1 MYTLYTDKQELFE
14 CSISLE
20 GASVK
25 NSQARLIVE
34 SDNLN
39 LLFKGTIDSSGKCTV
54 PIKKLK
60 NLLEES
66 TKGKIRLEV
75 IADDTY
81 FTPWESDFEVETAK
95 KLTVEV
101 KSQSN
106 KTTIAEVKTGVTV
119 QNIKV
124 GDHVEN
130 LSKMSLNYS
139 DYGYTY
145 LDESEDK
152 QGILSNKYDPLG
164 KRFIWKN
171 KYMDFYRAN
180 EIANQLN
187 NLHKEY
193 DKELF
198 E

>member
-39 LLFKGTIDSSGKCTV
+39 LLFKGTIDSNGKCSV

-81 FTPWESDFEVETAK
+81 FTPWESDFEVETARK
-95 KLTVEV
+95 VTVEV
-101 KSQSN
+101 KTQTN
-106 KTTIAEVKTGVTV
+106 KNTIAEAKTGVV
-119 QNIKV
+119 VRDIKV
-124 GDHVEN
+124 GDHVQN
-130 LSKMSLNYS
+130 LSKMLVKENINVHNI
-139 DYGYTY
+139 T
-145 LDESEDK
+145 
-152 QGILSNKYDPLG
+152 SNKV
-164 KRFIWKN
+164 K
-171 KYMDFYRAN
+171 
-180 EIANQLN
+180 LN
-187 NLHKEY
+187 NVIASYLKTNKISNSE
-193 DKELF
+193 KGRIIEGIIQTLI
-198 E
+198 

>member
-25 NSQARLIVE
+25 NSKVRLVVE
-34 SDNLN
+34 ADNLN

-54 PIKKLK
+54 PIRKLK

-101 KSQSN
+101 KSQAN
-106 KTTIAEVKTGVTV
+106 KNTLTENNTGVTV
-119 QNIKV
+119 KDIKV
-124 GDHVEN
+124 GDHVQN
-130 LSKMSLNYS
+130 LSKMLVKEN
-139 DYGYTY
+139 
-145 LDESEDK
+145 
-152 QGILSNKYDPLG
+152 INVSNMS
-164 KRFIWKN
+164 KN
-171 KYMDFYRAN
+171 KDK
-180 EIANQLN
+180 LN
-187 NLHKEY
+187 NIISSYLKTNKISDGE
-193 DKELF
+193 KGRIIEGIIQTLI
-198 E
+198 

>member
-81 FTPWESDFEVETAK
+81 FTPWESDFEVETARK
-95 KLTVEV
+95 VTVEV
-101 KSQSN
+101 KSQTN
-106 KTTIAEVKTGVTV
+106 KNG
-119 QNIKV
+119 
-124 GDHVEN
+124 
-130 LSKMSLNYS
+130 SL
-139 DYGYTY
+139 D
-145 LDESEDK
+145 
-152 QGILSNKYDPLG
+152 
-164 KRFIWKN
+164 
-171 KYMDFYRAN
+171 
-180 EIANQLN
+180 
-187 NLHKEY
+187 
-193 DKELF
+193 
-198 E
+198 

>member
-39 LLFKGTIDSSGKCTV
+39 LLFKGNIDSNGKCTV

-81 FTPWESDFEVETAK
+81 FTPWESDFEVETSRK
-95 KLTVEV
+95 VTVEV
-101 KSQSN
+101 QSQSN
-106 KTTIAEVKTGVTV
+106 KNTIAESKTAVVVKD
-119 QNIKV
+119 IKV
-124 GDHVEN
+124 GDHIQN
-130 LSKMSLNYS
+130 LSKMLVKEN
-139 DYGYTY
+139 
-145 LDESEDK
+145 
-152 QGILSNKYDPLG
+152 IN
-164 KRFIWKN
+164 IHNMVKN
-171 KYMDFYRAN
+171 KAKLNGIISSYLKVNKISNN
-180 EIANQLN
+180 ETGRIIEGIIQTLI
-187 NLHKEY
+187 
-193 DKELF
+193 
-198 E
+198 

>member
-39 LLFKGTIDSSGKCTV
+39 LLFKGTIDSNGKCTV

-81 FTPWESDFEVETAK
+81 FTPWESDFEVETARK
-95 KLTVEV
+95 VTVEV

-106 KTTIAEVKTGVTV
+106 KTTIAEAKTGVTV
-119 QNIKV
+119 QNVKV
-124 GDHVEN
+124 GDHIQN
-130 LSKMSLNYS
+130 LSKMLVKENINITNMAKKK
-139 DYGYTY
+139 D
-145 LDESEDK
+145 
-152 QGILSNKYDPLG
+152 
-164 KRFIWKN
+164 
-171 KYMDFYRAN
+171 
-180 EIANQLN
+180 QLN
-187 NLHKEY
+187 GIIASYLKTNKISDGEKGRIIEGIIQTLI
-193 DKELF
+193 
-198 E
+198 

>member
-39 LLFKGTIDSSGKCTV
+39 LLFKGTIDSNGKCSV

-81 FTPWESDFEVETAK
+81 FTPWESDFEVETARK
-95 KLTVEV
+95 VTVEV
-101 KSQSN
+101 KTQTN
-106 KTTIAEVKTGVTV
+106 KNTIAEVKTGVV
-119 QNIKV
+119 VRDIKV
-124 GDHVEN
+124 GDHVQN
-130 LSKMSLNYS
+130 LSKMLVKEN
-139 DYGYTY
+139 
-145 LDESEDK
+145 
-152 QGILSNKYDPLG
+152 INVHNMASNKV
-164 KRFIWKN
+164 K
-171 KYMDFYRAN
+171 
-180 EIANQLN
+180 LN
-187 NLHKEY
+187 NVIASYLKTNKISNGE
-193 DKELF
+193 KGRIIEGIIQTLI
-198 E
+198 

>member
-39 LLFKGTIDSSGKCTV
+39 LLFKGTIDSNGKCSV

-81 FTPWESDFEVETAK
+81 FTPWESDFEVETARK
-95 KLTVEV
+95 VTVEV

-106 KTTIAEVKTGVTV
+106 KSTIAEAKTGVTV

-124 GDHVEN
+124 GDHIQN
-130 LSKMSLNYS
+130 LSKMLVKEN
-139 DYGYTY
+139 
-145 LDESEDK
+145 
-152 QGILSNKYDPLG
+152 INVHNMASNKV
-164 KRFIWKN
+164 K
-171 KYMDFYRAN
+171 
-180 EIANQLN
+180 LN
-187 NLHKEY
+187 NVIASYLKTNKISNGE
-193 DKELF
+193 KGRIIEGIIQTLI
-198 E
+198 

>member
-39 LLFKGTIDSSGKCTV
+39 LLFKGTIDSNGKCTV

-81 FTPWESDFEVETAK
+81 FTPWESDFEVETARK
-95 KLTVEV
+95 VTVEV
-101 KSQSN
+101 KTQTN
-106 KTTIAEVKTGVTV
+106 KSIIAEVKTGVV
-119 QNIKV
+119 VKDIKV
-124 GDHVEN
+124 GDHIQN
-130 LSKMSLNYS
+130 LSKMLVKEN
-139 DYGYTY
+139 
-145 LDESEDK
+145 
-152 QGILSNKYDPLG
+152 INVHNMASNKV
-164 KRFIWKN
+164 K
-171 KYMDFYRAN
+171 
-180 EIANQLN
+180 LN
-187 NLHKEY
+187 NVIASYLKTNKISNGE
-193 DKELF
+193 KGRIIEGIIQTLI
-198 E
+198 

>member
-39 LLFKGTIDSSGKCTV
+39 LLFKGTIDSNGKCTV

-81 FTPWESDFEVETAK
+81 FTPWESDFEVETSRK
-95 KLTVEV
+95 VTVEV

-106 KTTIAEVKTGVTV
+106 KDTIAEVKTGVV
-119 QNIKV
+119 VKDIKV
-124 GDHVEN
+124 GDHIQNV
-130 LSKMSLNYS
+130 SKMLVKENINIHNMS
-139 DYGYTY
+139 
-145 LDESEDK
+145 
-152 QGILSNKYDPLG
+152 
-164 KRFIWKN
+164 KN
-171 KYMDFYRAN
+171 KNRLN
-180 EIANQLN
+180 GIIASYLKTNKISDGEKGRIIEGIIQTLI
-187 NLHKEY
+187 
-193 DKELF
+193 
-198 E
+198 

>member
-1 MYTLYTDKQELFE
+1 MYILYTDKQEVFE

-39 LLFKGTIDSSGKCTV
+39 LLFKGTIDSNGKCTV

-81 FTPWESDFEVETAK
+81 FTPWESNFEVETARK
-95 KLTVEV
+95 VTVEV

-106 KTTIAEVKTGVTV
+106 
-119 QNIKV
+119 QNIISESKPSISV
-124 GDHVEN
+124 RNIKAGDHIQN
-130 LSKMSLNYS
+130 LTRM
-139 DYGYTY
+139 TY
-145 LDESEDK
+145 K
-152 QGILSNKYDPLG
+152 RKY
-164 KRFIWKN
+164 
-171 KYMDFYRAN
+171 
-180 EIANQLN
+180 
-187 NLHKEY
+187 
-193 DKELF
+193 
-198 E
+198 

>member
-1 MYTLYTDKQELFE
+1 MYILYTDKQEVFE

-39 LLFKGTIDSSGKCTV
+39 LLFKGTIDSNGKCTV

-81 FTPWESDFEVETAK
+81 FTPWESNFEVETARK
-95 KLTVEV
+95 VTVEV

-106 KTTIAEVKTGVTV
+106 
-119 QNIKV
+119 QNIISESKPSIIV
-124 GDHVEN
+124 NNIKAGDHIQNLTRMIIKEN
-130 LSKMSLNYS
+130 INLTNIALN
-139 DYGYTY
+139 
-145 LDESEDK
+145 K
-152 QGILSNKYDPLG
+152 FK
-164 KRFIWKN
+164 
-171 KYMDFYRAN
+171 
-180 EIANQLN
+180 LN
-187 NLHKEY
+187 NIIASYLKTNKISNDE
-193 DKELF
+193 KPRIIEGIIQTLI
-198 E
+198 

>member
-25 NSQARLIVE
+25 NSKVRLIVE
-34 SDNLN
+34 ADNLN

-54 PIKKLK
+54 PIRKLK

-95 KLTVEV
+95 KVTVEV
-101 KSQSN
+101 KSQTN
-106 KTTIAEVKTGVTV
+106 KNTLTENKTGVTV
-119 QNIKV
+119 KNIKV
-124 GDHVEN
+124 GDHVQN
-130 LSKMSLNYS
+130 LSRMLVKENINVSNMS
-139 DYGYTY
+139 
-145 LDESEDK
+145 
-152 QGILSNKYDPLG
+152 
-164 KRFIWKN
+164 KN
-171 KYMDFYRAN
+171 KDK
-180 EIANQLN
+180 LN
-187 NLHKEY
+187 NIIASYLKTNKISDGEKNKIIEGIIHT
-193 DKELF
+193 LI
-198 E
+198 

>member
-1 MYTLYTDKQELFE
+1 MYILYTDKQEVFE

-39 LLFKGTIDSSGKCTV
+39 LLFKGTIDSNGKCTV

-81 FTPWESDFEVETAK
+81 FTPWESNFEVETARK
-95 KLTVEV
+95 VTVEV

-106 KTTIAEVKTGVTV
+106 
-119 QNIKV
+119 QNIISESKPSIIV
-124 GDHVEN
+124 NNIKAGDHIQNLTRMIIKEN
-130 LSKMSLNYS
+130 INLTNIS
-139 DYGYTY
+139 
-145 LDESEDK
+145 
-152 QGILSNKYDPLG
+152 SNKV
-164 KRFIWKN
+164 K
-171 KYMDFYRAN
+171 
-180 EIANQLN
+180 LN
-187 NLHKEY
+187 NIIASYLKTNKISNDE
-193 DKELF
+193 KPRIIEGIIQTLI
-198 E
+198 

>member
-39 LLFKGTIDSSGKCTV
+39 LLFKGTIDSNGKCTV

-81 FTPWESDFEVETAK
+81 FTPWESDFEVETARK
-95 KLTVEV
+95 VTVEV
-101 KSQSN
+101 KTQTN
-106 KTTIAEVKTGVTV
+106 KNTIAEVKTGVIV
-119 QNIKV
+119 KDIKV
-124 GDHVEN
+124 GDHIQN
-130 LSKMSLNYS
+130 LSKMLVKENINIHNM
-139 DYGYTY
+139 T
-145 LDESEDK
+145 
-152 QGILSNKYDPLG
+152 SNKV
-164 KRFIWKN
+164 K
-171 KYMDFYRAN
+171 
-180 EIANQLN
+180 LN
-187 NLHKEY
+187 NVITSYLKTNKISNGE
-193 DKELF
+193 KGRIIEGIIQTLI
-198 E
+198 

>member
-20 GASVK
+20 GASIK

-39 LLFKGTIDSSGKCTV
+39 LLFKGTIDSNGKCSV

-81 FTPWESDFEVETAK
+81 FTPWESDFEVETARK
-95 KLTVEV
+95 VTVEV
-101 KSQSN
+101 KSQTN
-106 KTTIAEVKTGVTV
+106 KTTIAETKTGVIV
-119 QNIKV
+119 KNIKV
-124 GDHVEN
+124 GDHIQN
-130 LSKMSLNYS
+130 LSKMIVKENINI
-139 DYGYTY
+139 
-145 LDESEDK
+145 
-152 QGILSNKYDPLG
+152 QNMA
-164 KRFIWKN
+164 KN
-171 KYMDFYRAN
+171 KT
-180 EIANQLN
+180 QLN
-187 NLHKEY
+187 GIIASYLKTNKISDGEKGRIIEGIIQTLI
-193 DKELF
+193 
-198 E
+198 

>member
-1 MYTLYTDKQELFE
+1 MYILYTDKQEVFE

-39 LLFKGTIDSSGKCTV
+39 LLFKGTIDSNGKCTV

-81 FTPWESDFEVETAK
+81 FTPWESNFEVETARK
-95 KLTVEV
+95 VTVEV

-106 KTTIAEVKTGVTV
+106 
-119 QNIKV
+119 QNIISESKPSINV
-124 GDHVEN
+124 RNIKAGDHIQNLTRILVKEN
-130 LSKMSLNYS
+130 IGLTNMA
-139 DYGYTY
+139 
-145 LDESEDK
+145 
-152 QGILSNKYDPLG
+152 SNKV
-164 KRFIWKN
+164 K
-171 KYMDFYRAN
+171 
-180 EIANQLN
+180 LN
-187 NLHKEY
+187 NIISSYLKINKISNDE
-193 DKELF
+193 KSGIIEGIIQTLI
-198 E
+198 

>member
-39 LLFKGTIDSSGKCTV
+39 LLFKGTIDSNGKCTV

-81 FTPWESDFEVETAK
+81 FTPWESDFEVETARK
-95 KLTVEV
+95 VTVEV
-101 KSQSN
+101 KTQTN
-106 KTTIAEVKTGVTV
+106 KNTIAEAKTGVV
-119 QNIKV
+119 VRDIKV
-124 GDHVEN
+124 GDHVQN
-130 LSKMSLNYS
+130 LSKMLVKEN
-139 DYGYTY
+139 
-145 LDESEDK
+145 
-152 QGILSNKYDPLG
+152 INVHNMASNKV
-164 KRFIWKN
+164 K
-171 KYMDFYRAN
+171 
-180 EIANQLN
+180 LN
-187 NLHKEY
+187 NVIASYLKTNKISNGE
-193 DKELF
+193 KGRIIEGIIQTLI
-198 E
+198 

>member
-39 LLFKGTIDSSGKCTV
+39 LLFKGTIDSNGKCTV

-81 FTPWESDFEVETAK
+81 FTPWESDFEVETARK
-95 KLTVEV
+95 VTVEV

-106 KTTIAEVKTGVTV
+106 KNTIAEVKTGVTV
-119 QNIKV
+119 KNVKV
-124 GDHVEN
+124 GDHIQN
-130 LSKMSLNYS
+130 LSKMLVKENINITNMAKKK
-139 DYGYTY
+139 D
-145 LDESEDK
+145 
-152 QGILSNKYDPLG
+152 
-164 KRFIWKN
+164 
-171 KYMDFYRAN
+171 
-180 EIANQLN
+180 QLN
-187 NLHKEY
+187 GIIASYLKTNKISDGEKGRIIEGIIQTLI
-193 DKELF
+193 
-198 E
+198 

>member
-39 LLFKGTIDSSGKCTV
+39 LLFKGTIDSNGKCTV

-81 FTPWESDFEVETAK
+81 FTPWESDFEVETARK
-95 KLTVEV
+95 VTVEV
-101 KSQSN
+101 KTQTN
-106 KTTIAEVKTGVTV
+106 KNTIAEAKTGVV
-119 QNIKV
+119 VRNIKV
-124 GDHVEN
+124 GDHVQN
-130 LSKMSLNYS
+130 LSKMLVKENINVHNMALN
-139 DYGYTY
+139 
-145 LDESEDK
+145 K
-152 QGILSNKYDPLG
+152 VK
-164 KRFIWKN
+164 
-171 KYMDFYRAN
+171 
-180 EIANQLN
+180 LN
-187 NLHKEY
+187 NVIASYLKTNKISNGE
-193 DKELF
+193 KGRIIEGIIQTLI
-198 E
+198 

>member
-81 FTPWESDFEVETAK
+81 FTPWESDFEVETARK
-95 KLTVEV
+95 VTVEV

-106 KTTIAEVKTGVTV
+106 KTTIAEAKTGVTV
-119 QNIKV
+119 QNVKV
-124 GDHVEN
+124 GDHIQN
-130 LSKMSLNYS
+130 LSKMLVKEN
-139 DYGYTY
+139 
-145 LDESEDK
+145 
-152 QGILSNKYDPLG
+152 INVHNIG
-164 KRFIWKN
+164 KH
-171 KYMDFYRAN
+171 RAK
-180 EIANQLN
+180 LN
-187 NLHKEY
+187 NVIASYLKVNKISDGE
-193 DKELF
+193 KGRIIEGIIQTLI
-198 E
+198 

>member
-119 QNIKV
+119 QNVKV
-124 GDHVEN
+124 GDHIQN
-130 LSKMSLNYS
+130 LSKMLVKENI
-139 DYGYTY
+139 TVHN
-145 LDESEDK
+145 
-152 QGILSNKYDPLG
+152 IG
-164 KRFIWKN
+164 KH
-171 KYMDFYRAN
+171 RAK
-180 EIANQLN
+180 LN
-187 NLHKEY
+187 NVIASYLKVNKISDGE
-193 DKELF
+193 KGRIIEGIIQTLI
-198 E
+198 